1 LPYTFARTV
10 DVLGA
15 VVELRDPYTAG
26 HQRRVAEISCEL
38 AEALGLS
45 EERIVGLRIAALL
58 HDVGKIIVPA
68 EILNKPGPL
77 SMTEMA
83 LVKAHP
89 QAGHDIL
96 KKINFPWPVAE
107 IVLQHH
113 ERLDGSGYPRGLKGD
128 AIMLE
133 SRILAVADVV
143 EAMASHRPY
152 RPARSFDEVLTEITK
167 NQGRLY
173 DSQVVEAF
181 LSLQEKFK
189 RELANQ

>member
-1 LPYTFARTV
+1 
-10 DVLGA
+10 
-15 VVELRDPYTAG
+15 
-26 HQRRVAEISCEL
+26 
-38 AEALGLS
+38 
-45 EERIVGLRIAALL
+45 
-58 HDVGKIIVPA
+58 
-68 EILNKPGPL
+68 
-77 SMTEMA
+77 
-83 LVKAHP
+83 
-89 QAGHDIL
+89 
-96 KKINFPWPVAE
+96 
-107 IVLQHH
+107 
-113 ERLDGSGYPRGLKGD
+113 
-128 AIMLE
+128 MLE

>member
-1 LPYTFARTV
+1 M

-45 EERIVGLRIAALL
+45 KERIVGLRIAALL

-83 LVKAHP
+83 LVKV

-133 SRILAVADVV
+133 SRILGVADVV

-152 RPARSFDEVLTEITK
+152 RPPEVLT
-167 NQGRLY
+167 R
-173 DSQVVEAF
+173 S
-181 LSLQEKFK
+181 
-189 RELANQ
+189 